1 MAANP
6 TLTEDGGTLVRWSGL
21 SQLPPAGHPWTRRN
35 LMELV
40 RHISGK
46 NIQASILYAFSQR
59 FPDCEVD
66 FHASGRAALAWAFRV
81 LADRTARSEVVIPAY
96 TCYSVPAAAV
106 AAGLRVRLVDV
117 DLRGQI
123 DVHALR
129 RLPFD
134 RAAAV
139 VVTNLLGIPERIGPL
154 KKLVSEAGSFLIDDA
169 AQSFGGS
176 DQVGAVGH
184 RGDIGILSFG
194 RGKPLSALGG
204 GAAVYTPGAFGRST
218 ELGEAVPDSLS
229 VTRAILEASAYNVA
243 LWPWV
248 FGVLSSIPGLGIGDT
263 HYDPSFG
270 VGIMGAKNQALLMC
284 GLQNA
289 DLSNH
294 RRRQVAEDLAQSI
307 RTRNGFAPLIAD
319 DGVIPVYPRLGIVA
333 PTPETRDRA
342 LAELNRA
349 GAGVSQLYPNSLD
362 LVEGL
367 RPHRVDD
374 SVCPGAREFG
384 LRLLTLPTHG
394 RLRGRRL
401 AKVLSILKVLSAR
414 SQDE

>member
-1 MAANP
+1 MAADP
-6 TLTEDGGTLVRWSGL
+6 TLMEEGGGLVRWSGL
-21 SQLPPAGHPWTRRN
+21 SQLPPAGHPWTGRN

-59 FPDCEVD
+59 FPDSEVD

-81 LADRTARSEVVIPAY
+81 LADRTARSEVIIPAY

-129 RLPFD
+129 RLPLE

-139 VVTNLLGIPERIGPL
+139 VVTNLLGVPERIGPL
-154 KKLVSEAGSFLIDDA
+154 KTLVSEAGSFLIDDA

-176 DQVGAVGH
+176 DQMGAVGH

-204 GAAVYTPGAFGRST
+204 GAAVYARGAFERST
-218 ELGEAVPDSLS
+218 ELGEAIPDSAS
-229 VTRAILEASAYNVA
+229 VSRAILEASVYNVA

-248 FGVLSSIPGLGIGDT
+248 FGVLSSIPGLGIGET
-263 HYDPSFG
+263 HYDPGFG
-270 VGIMGAKNQALLMC
+270 VGVIGPKNQALLMC
-284 GLQNA
+284 GLQNV
-289 DLSNH
+289 DPSTH
-294 RRRQVAEDLAQSI
+294 RRRRVAEELAQSI
-307 RTRNGFAPLIAD
+307 PTRNGFSPLIAD
-319 DGVIPVYPRLGIVA
+319 EGVIPVYPRLGLVA
-333 PTPETRDRA
+333 PTPGTRDRA
-342 LAELNRA
+342 LVELNLTGA
-349 GAGVSQLYPNSLD
+349 GASQLYPRSLD

-367 RPHRVDD
+367 RPHLVDD
-374 SVCPGAREFG
+374 SVCPGAREFA

-394 RLRGRRL
+394 RLSGRRL
-401 AKVLSILKVLSAR
+401 AKVLSILKSLAAR
-414 SQDE
+414 SHDE